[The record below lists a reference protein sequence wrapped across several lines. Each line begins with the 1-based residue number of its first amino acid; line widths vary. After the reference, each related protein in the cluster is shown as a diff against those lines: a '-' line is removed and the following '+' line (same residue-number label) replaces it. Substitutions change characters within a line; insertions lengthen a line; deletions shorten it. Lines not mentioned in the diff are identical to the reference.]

1 MAGGVELGLH
11 RSSLV
16 SRICFWACSI
26 DSTEVDISTSA
37 TDLGLEESYKF
48 LEARKT

>member
-1 MAGGVELGLH
+1 MAGCVELGLPG
-11 RSSLV
+11 SSLV

-26 DSTEVDISTSA
+26 EGTEVDISTSG
-37 TDLGLEESYKF
+37 TELGLEESYKF